1 MTTADN
7 RSDSEMQPLSNIRHF
22 LQFLIL
28 CLTISIILVL
38 MCAFAILLLK
48 EICVWRN
55 RSPSSSSSDGTVSEK
70 TGEARNRR
78 PTYKE
83 KTNSIYVQWKPE
95 DSTSCVMSQFFDPA
109 QDCQDGPPKQSMV
122 SACHYSTT

>member
-1 MTTADN
+1 M
-7 RSDSEMQPLSNIRHF
+7 MQLY
-22 LQFLIL
+22 
-28 CLTISIILVL
+28 TVISIILLDYVFFL
-38 MCAFAILLLK
+38 FFIK
-48 EICVWRN
+48 
-55 RSPSSSSSDGTVSEK
+55 VSEK

-95 DSTSCVMSQFFDPA
+95 DSTSFVMSQFFDPA